1 MVLVAVATIVG
12 ALARITVMVTCK
24 CQALDP
30 TTLFL
35 LGFHLRVTSKLM
47 HQPAVLV
54 LISQLLVLTVLFAVA
69 QEGTLFLIA
78 TSVKVNTTKRI

>member
-30 TTLFL
+30 TPIYL

-54 LISQLLVLTVLFAVA
+54 LICQFLVLTVLFAVA
-69 QEGTLFLIA
+69 QEGTIFLIA
-78 TSVKVNTTKRI
+78 TSVKENTKRI